1 MIKSEHVTDIEKRI
15 LNEARSVFMKKGFDS
30 VSMTEIARNVGITRT
45 SLNYYF
51 RTKERLF
58 AEIYKDII
66 LQFLPLVE
74 KIVLSDKPVFTRIEE
89 CVDIYTRVLLENP
102 DVILFMATESSK
114 DPEKYFGIIKLFPEM
129 GKSVRQIGKE
139 IRRSMD
145 EGKLRDV
152 PLVYFATTFFG
163 LLFFPFMGRNI
174 ISGVFFKDD
183 TDSFNNFILERRKF
197 VSDSLKSIFK
207 P

>member
-129 GKSVRQIGKE
+129 GKSVRRIGKE
-139 IRRSMD
+139 IRQSMD